1 MTRQVRRASGAVLGR
16 SGISGTLGTRGL
28 GGGAPA
34 TAPSRT
40 PTPAPAPA
48 SAPASAGAGA
58 GAGAGTA
65 GTQDDY
71 IDRLM
76 KLIPADTVAL
86 YLSLDGIVR
95 SGLKGDPAL
104 STWMWALFVVVTVGN
119 VLYWRKTGVTDVVQ
133 YVVLTLAFVVWV
145 FTIGGPFHDL
155 PWYKP
160 FMGSVLLGLFTFF
173 APLLYKGAPQPT

>member
-1 MTRQVRRASGAVLGR
+1 MTRQVRRAAGAVLGR
-16 SGISGTLGTRGL
+16 SGVSGTLGTGGL
-28 GGGAPA
+28 EGGGGPAP
-34 TAPSRT
+34 APSRS

-48 SAPASAGAGA
+48 P
-58 GAGAGTA
+58 AGTA

>member
-16 SGISGTLGTRGL
+16 GGISGATGTRGL

-34 TAPSRT
+34 PAPTRT
-40 PTPAPAPA
+40 PTAEPAAAPAPA
-48 SAPASAGAGA
+48 GAGA
-58 GAGAGTA
+58 VTA
-65 GTQDDY
+65 GTPDDY

-104 STWMWALFVVVTVGN
+104 STWMWALFVVVVVRSEEHTSELQSPVHL
-119 VLYWRKTGVTDVVQ
+119 VCRLLLEKKKTT
-133 YVVLTLAFVVWV
+133 TRMFVISSLV
-145 FTIGGPFHDL
+145 
-155 PWYKP
+155 Y
-160 FMGSVLLGLFTFF
+160 
-173 APLLYKGAPQPT
+173 APV

>member
-1 MTRQVRRASGAVLGR
+1 MTRQVRASGAVLGR
-16 SGISGTLGTRGL
+16 GGISGAPGTRGL
-28 GGGAPA
+28 GGGAP
-34 TAPSRT
+34 
-40 PTPAPAPA
+40 
-48 SAPASAGAGA
+48 A

-71 IDRLM
+71 VDRLM

-104 STWMWALFVVVTVGN
+104 STWMWALFVVVVVGN

>member
-16 SGISGTLGTRGL
+16 GGISGATGTRGL
-28 GGGAPA
+28 GGGG
-34 TAPSRT
+34 
-40 PTPAPAPA
+40 PAPAPTRTPTTEPA
-48 SAPASAGAGA
+48 AAPAPAGAGA
-58 GAGAGTA
+58 VTA
-65 GTQDDY
+65 GTPDDY

-104 STWMWALFVVVTVGN
+104 STWMWALFVVVVVGN